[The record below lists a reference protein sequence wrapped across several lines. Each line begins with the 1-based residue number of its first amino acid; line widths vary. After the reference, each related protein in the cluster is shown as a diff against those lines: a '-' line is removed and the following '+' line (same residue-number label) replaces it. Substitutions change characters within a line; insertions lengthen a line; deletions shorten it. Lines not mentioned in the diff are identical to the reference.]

1 MLIRIRHATARV
13 ASALTLVSANALA
26 QPAPPSAAPP
36 APAPAPI
43 PAPPSP
49 VAGDPDFD
57 DEGELEVTLGPT
69 SASAYSCS
77 QAAVYVRQRANIER
91 CWSDASG
98 APALAAAA
106 LALTEQVC
114 QSQPLPFDLEWAEQ
128 DVAKARAAYAQA
140 VGNVVAKQ
148 ALARAVAQLERSKST
163 RGTSDALLAA
173 FDSVVDSATPQDFV
187 EMLESEPRRAACRD
201 VARALRDAQKPSA
214 EANERAIRAD
224 AEAQL
229 EPDRAHASDLLR
241 KASTSIT
248 AITGTSAEVEH
259 AGAPDTVVLAIMS
272 ALGAGK
278 ETSGSNVV
286 MTLNLASIAVQDQRK
301 RLELAPPVRN
311 LFLRVTAPLE
321 ATEPKAVTGAT
332 EGADTAEGEPE
343 VKRLNLVLGTSL
355 LDSSDPRLKPNRE
368 CYARVVDYFPPASTD
383 TKESERIEKR
393 TNLFDVC
400 NRRAAYEQRLA
411 LRAGIS
417 LLTDQNSDD
426 PNTRPELYAGALV
439 YAPAP
444 FLYTNL
450 LYQAIVEPSEI
461 HVFGA
466 GLSIGTNVGG
476 RDSGVDSWSRVGLDT
491 LFLVARSA
499 DAEEWDWEWRVVPTA
514 RFKIG
519 DTVSQLGIGPR
530 LLGSG
535 DGGLFA
541 TIALSYDVDALMDP
555 LLTTPA
561 TPGASP

>member
-1 MLIRIRHATARV
+1 MLIRMRHATARV
-13 ASALTLVSANALA
+13 ALALTLVSASAVA
-26 QPAPPSAAPP
+26 QP
-36 APAPAPI
+36 APAPAPV

-49 VAGDPDFD
+49 VVGDPDFD
-57 DEGELEVTLGPT
+57 DEGVLEAPLGPT
-69 SASAYSCS
+69 SASDYSCS
-77 QAAVYVRQRANIER
+77 QAAVYVQHRANIER
-91 CWSDASG
+91 CWSHASG

-106 LALTEQVC
+106 LALNEQVC
-114 QSQPLPFDLEWAEQ
+114 KTQPRPFDMEWAEQ
-128 DVAKARAAYAQA
+128 DVAQARAVYDQT
-140 VGNVVAKQ
+140 GGKVVAAKQ
-148 ALARAVAQLERSKST
+148 ALDQAVARLERSKSS
-163 RGTSDALLAA
+163 RALSDALLAA
-173 FDSVVDSATPQDFV
+173 FDSVVDSATPRDFV
-187 EMLESEPRRAACRD
+187 EVLESEPRRAACGD
-201 VARALRDAQKPSA
+201 VARALREAQKPSA
-214 EANERAIRAD
+214 DANERSIRAD

-248 AITGTSAEVEH
+248 AITGTSGEVEH
-259 AGAPDTVVLAIMS
+259 AGAPDTVALAIMS

-286 MTLNLASIAVQDQRK
+286 MTLNLASIVVQDQKK

-321 ATEPKAVTGAT
+321 STEPKAVTGAT
-332 EGADTAEGEPE
+332 DQAEAADPEPE

-355 LDSSDPRLKPNRE
+355 LDASDPRLKPNRE
-368 CYARVVDYFPPASTD
+368 CYARVVDYLPPASTD

-393 TNLFDVC
+393 KNLFDRC

-450 LYQAIVEPSEI
+450 LYQAIVEPAEI

-499 DAEEWDWEWRVVPTA
+499 DTEEWGWEWRVVPTA
-514 RFKIG
+514 RVKIG

-530 LLGSG
+530 IFGNG
-535 DGGLFA
+535 DGGVFA
-541 TIALSYDVDALMDP
+541 TVALSYDVDALMDP

-561 TPGASP
+561 APGARP